1 MITIKEARCKLGL
14 TQKQMSELLGNTQH
28 RISEIENGVDGRSE
42 TKQQLHHLAA
52 IELIFEHGLI
62 AELIARCKAN

>member
-1 MITIKEARCKLGL
+1 MITIREARRKLGL

-28 RISEIENGVDGRSE
+28 RISEIENGVDGRAE

-62 AELIARCKAN
+62 TELIARCKAN